1 MWCWVPGEGSARSE
15 PRVMNAEAAVLSAK
29 AGVLNAETKV
39 LNTDTRTLPQRLFFS
54 VLCIPCPAPRAI
66 ADRTFTVRFQVKAV
80 NSGGAVVSLSLEARD
95 DLDANEQARSQGY
108 AVLDVRRAGGLS
120 LAGMLGS
127 STFRTGNFP
136 LVLFTQEML
145 ALLRSGISLVEA
157 LETLAEKETRS
168 ATVTILAGVLERLRE
183 GQSFS
188 NALQTFPGVF
198 PDLYIAT
205 VRASE
210 RSGTLPEALGRYV
223 AYQTQLDSVKKHLVS
238 ASIYPAILVA
248 VGSVVALFLLGYVV
262 PRFSHIYQ
270 DIGGDLPWLTRML
283 MAWGAFVEPRSGLLL
298 GLFAGSVAVLI
309 FWARRPSSRRWISR
323 QITRI
328 PAIGERVRVYQLTR
342 FYRTVGMLLAGGTP
356 VTQALMMV
364 SGLLSQGL
372 RPRLEGAVRMIK
384 EGQPISVALD
394 AQGLTTPVSLRM
406 LRVGERTGMMGDM
419 MERSAAFHE
428 ETLERW
434 VERFTRTFEPLL
446 MAAIG
451 IVIGGIVLLMYFPIF
466 ELAGN
471 IQ

>member
-1 MWCWVPGEGSARSE
+1 MRYQIK
-15 PRVMNAEAAVLSAK
+15 AAK
-29 AGVLNAETKV
+29 
-39 LNTDTRTLPQRLFFS
+39 
-54 VLCIPCPAPRAI
+54 
-66 ADRTFTVRFQVKAV
+66 
-80 NSGGAVVSLSLEARD
+80 SGGAVVSLSLEARD
-95 DLDANEQARSQGY
+95 DRDANEQAQAQGY
-108 AVLDVRRAGGLS
+108 VVLGVRRSGGFSFAG
-120 LAGMLGS
+120 AFGS
-127 STFRTGNFP
+127 SSFRSGSFP

-168 ATVTILAGVLERLRE
+168 STVMILSGLLERLRE

-188 NALQTFPGVF
+188 HALQTFPDVF
-198 PDLYIAT
+198 PELYVAT

-238 ASIYPAILVA
+238 ASIYPAILMI

-283 MAWGAFVEPRSGLLL
+283 MAWGAFVEARGGLLL
-298 GLFAGSVAVLI
+298 ALLAGGVSTLVLWI
-309 FWARRPSSRRWISR
+309 RRPASRQWISR
-323 QITRI
+323 QIIRI

-364 SGLLSQGL
+364 SGLLDQAL
-372 RPRLEGAVRMIK
+372 RQRLEGAIRMIK
-384 EGQPISVALD
+384 EGQPISVSLD
-394 AQGLTTPVSLRM
+394 AHGLTTPVSLRM

-428 ETLERW
+428 EALGRW

-446 MAAIG
+446 MAVIG
-451 IVIGGIVLLMYFPIF
+451 VVIGGIVLLMYFPIF